1 MITVINSWSTG
12 CVPCVEEIP
21 GFNKLVNK
29 YGTKVRF
36 VAVALNKREELQKF
50 LQRKPFGFTHTV
62 ANDESVRA
70 FGTTYPRTLIMEEN
84 GTIVFDKTG
93 GSVDSYKDIDSELEL
108 LLAHKQ

>member
-1 MITVINSWSTG
+1 
-12 CVPCVEEIP
+12 
-21 GFNKLVNK
+21 LVNK